1 MAMES
6 DPINEVQAAIFKAIG
21 HPIRLRIVK
30 CLTEGERMVTDIVNI
45 VGAEQSN
52 VSRHLALLKQAG
64 VLASRKSGLKV
75 YYRLASTEFLS
86 HLTTV
91 LDHISSSA
99 GNGGHAKGVPQAV
112 GVSAA
117 ASVQGN

>member
-1 MAMES
+1 MLMEPDS
-6 DPINEVQAAIFKAIG
+6 VNEVQAAIFKAIG

-30 CLTEGERMVTDIVNI
+30 CLTEGERMVTDIVSI

-75 YYRLASTEFLS
+75 YYRLASTEFLG

-91 LDHISSSA
+91 LDHIEASA
-99 GNGGHAKGVPQAV
+99 GNGGPAPVAPEAL
-112 GVSAA
+112 AA
-117 ASVQGN
+117 AQASQPASH